1 MKQTKNL
8 HSLIGERG
16 VAICTLRPSGFVMIK
31 GEVYD
36 SEGTRPWIIEEGSN
50 VLVIGV
56 VMNRFLQVKEIGV

>member
-1 MKQTKNL
+1 MKQTRNL

-36 SEGTRPWIIEEGSN
+36 CEGTRPWLIVEGANII
-50 VLVIGV
+50 VTGV
-56 VMNRFLQVKEIGV
+56 TMNRFLQVREIGV